1 MSLKA
6 VSFFNILEF
15 MQTFLNHL
23 LIIKSVSNAW
33 IFNDGSII
41 MILKTLTAWKV
52 SKYGVFSGP
61 YFPEF
66 GLSTERHGV
75 YLRIQSECGKIRT
88 RKTSKFGHSSRS
100 VWQSHDAFAR
110 VKLTWG
116 EKGVRCGFPNDFRE
130 KKNVKVELIISI
142 RNLFP
147 HFYFVFSLAIIIMF
161 TAQKWSFALR
171 ISSVNV
177 TKSARICGFHR
188 IYRRNP

>member
-52 SKYGVFSGP
+52 SKYGVFSSP

-66 GLSTERHGV
+66 GLNTERHGV
-75 YLRIQSECGKIRT
+75 SLRIQSECGKIRT
-88 RKTSKFGHSSRS
+88 RKNSVFEQFMHQFNFTPNSTQSKNNWNEITGGAEK
-100 VWQSHDAFAR
+100 QFANASPYSY
-110 VKLTWG
+110 L
-116 EKGVRCGFPNDFRE
+116 
-130 KKNVKVELIISI
+130 S
-142 RNLFP
+142 
-147 HFYFVFSLAIIIMF
+147 
-161 TAQKWSFALR
+161 
-171 ISSVNV
+171 
-177 TKSARICGFHR
+177 
-188 IYRRNP
+188 